1 MFDLRLEQ
9 LTGDTQKLELQRDLK
24 NSDLTSASDTP
35 NTASP
40 ASTAPATPDRSEN
53 SSPASGSQKKTRRGG
68 KSKNKQN
75 SLLAESKKKTA
86 TKQLRKWSS
95 AGYAEVESNEVLDY
109 SNTNDSSASLGHSTE
124 DLGDLASYGSATK
137 DGDFMIKELNSLLE
151 TQDVTTGSGTTTVSG
166 KAFGFLKNIVGG
178 KTMSAEVLEET
189 LAAMQTHLIKKN
201 VANEVAEHL
210 CKTVEKS
217 LVGSKTKNWTSVETT
232 VREAMTEALRRILTP
247 NTSADLLH
255 EIQAKLWTNKSQS
268 RDAPRP
274 YVISV
279 VGVNGVGKST
289 NLSKIAFW
297 LLQNKFRVLIAAC
310 DTFRSGAVEQL
321 KVHVRRLQELTER
334 LGSGEVQ
341 IFDEGYGKD
350 AAVIAQKAIEYG
362 QRHQFDIVLIDT
374 AGRRHNDERLMSSLE
389 KFGKLANPDK
399 IVMVGEALV
408 GTDSVQQAKNFN
420 ASFGP
425 NRNLD
430 FFLISKCDTVGDMIG
445 SMVNMTYSTGIPVLF
460 VGIGQ
465 TYTDLRTLSVDW
477 AVNLLMS

>member
-1 MFDLRLEQ
+1 M
-9 LTGDTQKLELQRDLK
+9 
-24 NSDLTSASDTP
+24 
-35 NTASP
+35 
-40 ASTAPATPDRSEN
+40 
-53 SSPASGSQKKTRRGG
+53 
-68 KSKNKQN
+68 
-75 SLLAESKKKTA
+75 
-86 TKQLRKWSS
+86 
-95 AGYAEVESNEVLDY
+95 
-109 SNTNDSSASLGHSTE
+109 
-124 DLGDLASYGSATK
+124 
-137 DGDFMIKELNSLLE
+137 
-151 TQDVTTGSGTTTVSG
+151 
-166 KAFGFLKNIVGG
+166 
-178 KTMSAEVLEET
+178 
-189 LAAMQTHLIKKN
+189 
-201 VANEVAEHL
+201 
-210 CKTVEKS
+210 
-217 LVGSKTKNWTSVETT
+217 
-232 VREAMTEALRRILTP
+232 
-247 NTSADLLH
+247 
-255 EIQAKLWTNKSQS
+255 
-268 RDAPRP
+268 
-274 YVISV
+274 
-279 VGVNGVGKST
+279 
-289 NLSKIAFW
+289 
-297 LLQNKFRVLIAAC
+297 LIAAC